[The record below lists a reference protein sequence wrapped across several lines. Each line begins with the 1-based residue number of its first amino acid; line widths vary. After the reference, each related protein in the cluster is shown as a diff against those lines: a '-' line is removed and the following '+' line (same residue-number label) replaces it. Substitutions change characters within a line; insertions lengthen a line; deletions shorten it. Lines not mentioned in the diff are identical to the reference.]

1 MERWI
6 RWASIGLVLVGVA
19 EAIFR
24 AQREVPPPDRAVY
37 VVAFIVL
44 ALAGT
49 LPLAIVRKQPVAAA
63 VAMTAVN
70 TLTVA
75 AFQTLTSGALVA
87 QLIVLFLLGRGGSRV
102 MAIVLSLPFALLA
115 LIGTATVTDP
125 VPVGAAPQAPPPVPL
140 EAVNDHL
147 RFMSVL
153 PGVLAP
159 AAALAGIGWRTRRE
173 TEQITAEKQI
183 IADTRL
189 EHLARGERA
198 RIAGELHDVVAHHIS
213 MVVVQAETARLATPG
228 MPEEGAERLKR
239 IGDTARAA
247 LTEMR
252 RLLGVLREDAEAV
265 VAVREPQPGLGELAR
280 LVEEAREVG
289 GDDIR
294 LITTGEPAPLDPGVE
309 LAAYRIVQEALTN
322 ARRHAP
328 GAAVDVELRYTS
340 EALELVISDDGPG
353 PSGAEGHGLTGMR
366 ERALA
371 AGGEPGTAQDGAEV
385 VRMCA
390 ELKPDVVLM
399 DIRMPVM
406 DGIEATRRLEGGP
419 GS

>member
-125 VPVGAAPQAPPPVPL
+125 VPVGAAPQAPP
-140 EAVNDHL
+140 
-147 RFMSVL
+147 RFRSK
-153 PGVLAP
+153 PS
-159 AAALAGIGWRTRRE
+159 T
-173 TEQITAEKQI
+173 I
-183 IADTRL
+183 I
-189 EHLARGERA
+189 
-198 RIAGELHDVVAHHIS
+198 
-213 MVVVQAETARLATPG
+213 
-228 MPEEGAERLKR
+228 
-239 IGDTARAA
+239 
-247 LTEMR
+247 
-252 RLLGVLREDAEAV
+252 
-265 VAVREPQPGLGELAR
+265 
-280 LVEEAREVG
+280 
-289 GDDIR
+289 
-294 LITTGEPAPLDPGVE
+294 
-309 LAAYRIVQEALTN
+309 
-322 ARRHAP
+322 
-328 GAAVDVELRYTS
+328 
-340 EALELVISDDGPG
+340 
-353 PSGAEGHGLTGMR
+353 
-366 ERALA
+366 
-371 AGGEPGTAQDGAEV
+371 
-385 VRMCA
+385 CA
-390 ELKPDVVLM
+390 
-399 DIRMPVM
+399 
-406 DGIEATRRLEGGP
+406 
-419 GS
+419 S

>member
-1 MERWI
+1 
-6 RWASIGLVLVGVA
+6 
-19 EAIFR
+19 
-24 AQREVPPPDRAVY
+24 
-37 VVAFIVL
+37 
-44 ALAGT
+44 
-49 LPLAIVRKQPVAAA
+49 
-63 VAMTAVN
+63 
-70 TLTVA
+70 
-75 AFQTLTSGALVA
+75 
-87 QLIVLFLLGRGGSRV
+87 
-102 MAIVLSLPFALLA
+102 
-115 LIGTATVTDP
+115 
-125 VPVGAAPQAPPPVPL
+125 
-140 EAVNDHL
+140 
-147 RFMSVL
+147 MSVL

-294 LITTGEPAPLDPGVE
+294 LITTGEPAPSTRAWNWPPT
-309 LAAYRIVQEALTN
+309 ASS
-322 ARRHAP
+322 RRRSPTHA
-328 GAAVDVELRYTS
+328 G
-340 EALELVISDDGPG
+340 
-353 PSGAEGHGLTGMR
+353 
-366 ERALA
+366 
-371 AGGEPGTAQDGAEV
+371 
-385 VRMCA
+385 
-390 ELKPDVVLM
+390 
-399 DIRMPVM
+399 
-406 DGIEATRRLEGGP
+406 TRRVRP
-419 GS
+419 WTSSCAIRPRRSSW